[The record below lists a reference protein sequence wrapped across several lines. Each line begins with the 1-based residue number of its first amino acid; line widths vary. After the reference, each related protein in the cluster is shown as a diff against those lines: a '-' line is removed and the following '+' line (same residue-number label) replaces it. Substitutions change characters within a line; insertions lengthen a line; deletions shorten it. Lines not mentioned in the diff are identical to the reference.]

1 MRIYLAGPIEQTHD
15 GGISVREELRAAL
28 MTIEGVELIDPVDFN
43 QNFKTLR
50 DLVQTDKEWKEKIR
64 YIIDK
69 DLETIE
75 QVDLVVAYIS
85 KPASF
90 GTSTEVVL
98 AYHYKTPTICYL
110 PHYGEDE
117 LTTALHPWLLSS
129 IDTICANSA
138 ELTRA
143 VEEYRKSTQ

>member
-1 MRIYLAGPIEQTHD
+1 MRIYLAGPIEQTDD

-28 MTIEGVELIDPVDFN
+28 TGIEGVELIDPVDFN

-50 DLVQTDKEWKEKIR
+50 DLVKTDKKWKEKIR

-69 DLETIE
+69 DLEIIE
-75 QVDLVVAYIS
+75 QVDLIVAYIS

-98 AYHYKTPTICYL
+98 AHHYKTPTICYL
-110 PHYGEDE
+110 PHYSQGE
-117 LTTALHPWLLSS
+117 LATALHPWLLCS

-138 ELTRA
+138 ELRRA
-143 VEEYRKSTQ
+143 VEEHKEASQ